1 METVLMPAFWATK
14 VFYVISA
21 LVVFHSESNNMLKH
35 FPFDLRED
43 VSVMASRVP
52 EQYHVGSK

>member
-21 LVVFHSESNNMLKH
+21 LVV